1 MLDKEFK
8 RNNLSDREEFSTS
21 VCQNR
26 YSFKR
31 KYWFDK
37 AIQQKEV
44 CQMLQNITLNSS
56 GKAVIVLL
64 LAGTTFLAVISLSL
78 AKTSSTD
85 FCMSCHEMK
94 IYKEEL
100 AKSSHA
106 LTKDKKSMECKDCHI
121 PNGYTG
127 RYLIVKTVLGVRDVA
142 FHYLGDPDNLDRREM
157 QKIARRFVPD
167 ENCRAC
173 HQDLTK
179 DTEDKD
185 LSGIGKLCHEAYLG
199 ENGETR
205 RGCAGCHFN
214 MAHLPGFD
222 RRYLFNADFAK
233 NLPITEEQQ

>member
-1 MLDKEFK
+1 MEGGAKG
-8 RNNLSDREEFSTS
+8 NNLSDGEEFSTS
-21 VCQNR
+21 ACQTVIVSKENTG
-26 YSFKR
+26 
-31 KYWFDK
+31 FDK
-37 AIQQKEV
+37 AIRQKEV
-44 CQMLQNITLNSS
+44 CQMLKNVTRNSS

-64 LAGTTFLAVISLSL
+64 LSGIIFLAVISLSM
-78 AKTSSTD
+78 ARTSSTD

-106 LTKDKKSMECKDCHI
+106 LTKDKKTVGCRDCHI
-121 PNGYTG
+121 PDGYTG
-127 RYLIVKTVLGVRDVA
+127 RYIIVKTVLGVRDVV

-157 QKIARRFVPD
+157 QKIARRFIPD

-185 LSGIGKLCHEAYLG
+185 LSEIGKLCHEAYLG

-205 RGCAGCHFN
+205 RGCAGCHFY
-214 MAHLPGFD
+214 MAHLQGFD
-222 RRYLFNADFAK
+222 RRYQFNADFAK